1 MRPEVRW
8 NNGNGYKKN
17 KKFYKDILYYGWEDG
32 FSHEV
37 LKDGLTSYQ
46 ARELEHDLIKK
57 YNSLDEGYNNICD
70 IPYSFGSDIFEFPI
84 INNTDFKY
92 EVESSHFT
100 KIPNDFIQCNI
111 RKKFQLDRTFLITY
125 ILIDRNK
132 NYENISLVSIGSI
145 LRKCGFHGSLRKS
158 KCFFE
163 VVKSIIF
170 LKRNN
175 YIDCDFDPYSI
186 RYEDIIEIKII
197 KENFDCKSNFTKIQW
212 NIFDDIMNIKTTM
225 DNHNLFFVFLY
236 MTSFMIVK
244 KTSDDKQIRSAFYR
258 NISQMATE
266 IGMSKETLINSLNLL
281 IEEKI
286 LIKRIVGSIKQ
297 SDKPPQ
303 NVPNIYVLNQPGYQ
317 NDIDMALQKMK
328 ELYSVDEFLPPTK
341 TTLKNKGDQ

>member
-1 MRPEVRW
+1 
-8 NNGNGYKKN
+8 
-17 KKFYKDILYYGWEDG
+17 
-32 FSHEV
+32 
-37 LKDGLTSYQ
+37 
-46 ARELEHDLIKK
+46 
-57 YNSLDEGYNNICD
+57 
-70 IPYSFGSDIFEFPI
+70 
-84 INNTDFKY
+84 
-92 EVESSHFT
+92 
-100 KIPNDFIQCNI
+100 
-111 RKKFQLDRTFLITY
+111 
-125 ILIDRNK
+125 
-132 NYENISLVSIGSI
+132 
-145 LRKCGFHGSLRKS
+145 
-158 KCFFE
+158 
-163 VVKSIIF
+163 
-170 LKRNN
+170 
-175 YIDCDFDPYSI
+175 
-186 RYEDIIEIKII
+186 
-197 KENFDCKSNFTKIQW
+197 
-212 NIFDDIMNIKTTM
+212 MNIKTTM

-341 TTLKNKGDQ
+341 TTNKGENK